1 MTEDDLKRLSTSR
14 QLWREDL
21 KEGDQIDINVMADDK
36 DKIKGWVQA
45 RIDRAEGE
53 ILSLVFPELP
63 S

>member
-1 MTEDDLKRLSTSR
+1 
-14 QLWREDL
+14 
-21 KEGDQIDINVMADDK
+21 MADDK